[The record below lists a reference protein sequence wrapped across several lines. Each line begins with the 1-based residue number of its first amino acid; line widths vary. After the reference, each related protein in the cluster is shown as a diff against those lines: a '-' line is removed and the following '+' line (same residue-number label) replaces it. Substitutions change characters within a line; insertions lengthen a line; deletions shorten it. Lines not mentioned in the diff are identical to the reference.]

1 MEGNSIILGGV
12 NEYDGANVTQ
22 DQNYVGIN
30 TAAPL
35 NNFSV
40 SPFQAVAGGSYVAIS
55 AGSGTMTAAV
65 SSFTASQVGSE
76 VIINQAG
83 TYSTGTIS
91 QSAYTLSGTGTAWTS
106 AMVGATFTSGSV
118 TETIVSVTSP
128 TSATVN
134 ASNSIATS
142 SSYSMSIA
150 AYKGY
155 ITGFTNSVTVTVS
168 PISPYAIY
176 SNLVTI
182 NYAGL
187 QVTSA
192 GQVGIGTPIVGSG
205 QQLSVSGTNGS
216 GYVAEIQ
223 NLSTATSA
231 GTPGS
236 SADGLIIDLGT
247 AAASRT
253 TGNYFVAFSSGG
265 SLGSPGTVAGKIQGG
280 ASAVAYTTTAADYS
294 EYFKANSN
302 DLPQPGEL
310 VMQDVNNNQTVVRSD
325 GLSTSVAIVG
335 VVSSNPG
342 FIGNGPLCNADDK
355 NCDSDYAKYNV
366 VVALSGQVPVD
377 VNDSNGSINVGDPIT
392 MSSIPGQGA
401 KATHSGYIIGY
412 AESALSSGSGQI
424 QVLIRPQYYTAD
436 PLTPAQHIQGSG
448 LAISGDAAIDG
459 TLTISGNLNAS
470 GPVAIS
476 STLTVTGD
484 ATFSGTLTVQNISV
498 QNITINGHIITAGNT
513 PTATVDTAAGTADP
527 SNNIAAPTVTIDGN
541 DTAGTITI
549 TTGANTTTGTLA
561 NITFNTPYG
570 KAPVVIVSPKD
581 SLSAAVSPYADSNGS
596 LNGFNVGIVNASQT
610 TKTYKFNYW
619 VSQ

>member
-1 MEGNSIILGGV
+1 V
-12 NEYDGANVTQ
+12 NEFAGTAVTQ

-40 SPFQAVAGGSYVAIS
+40 SPLQAVTGLSVVTIG
-55 AGSGTMTAAV
+55 AGSGTV
-65 SSFTASQVGSE
+65 SGGGFSASQVGSE
-76 VIINQAG
+76 LIINQAG
-83 TYSTGTIS
+83 TYSTGTIA
-91 QSAYTLSGTGTAWTS
+91 QSSFTLTGTGTSWTS
-106 AMVGATFTSGSV
+106 DMIGATFTSGSI
-118 TETIVSVTSP
+118 TETIVSVTNA

-134 ASNSIATS
+134 ANNTIAAS

-155 ITGFTNSVTVTVS
+155 ITSFTNSSTVTVS
-168 PISPYAIY
+168 PVSPYAI
-176 SNLVTI
+176 SSTSVTI

-192 GQVGIGTPIVGSG
+192 GQVGIGTPTVGSG

-216 GYVAEIQ
+216 GYIAEIQ

-231 GTPGS
+231 GAPGS
-236 SADGLIIDLGT
+236 SSDGLIIDLGT

-342 FIGNGPLCNADDK
+342 FIGNGPLCNADDQ

-377 VNDSNGSINVGDPIT
+377 VNDSNGSINIGDPIT
-392 MSSIPGQGA
+392 MSAIPGQGA
-401 KATHSGYIIGY
+401 RAIHSGYIIGY
-412 AESALSSGSGQI
+412 AESSLSSGSGQI
-424 QVLIRPQYYTAD
+424 QVLIRPQYYTVD

-459 TLTISGNLNAS
+459 TFTISGNLNAS

-513 PTATVDTAAGTADP
+513 PSATVETAAGTADP

-549 TTGANTTTGTLA
+549 TTGANTASGTLA